1 MRFEGGNDTAKPSTE
16 WSNRDGYGVKVKA
29 YLPDMTITR
38 ELRCGEGFNAQNSTT
53 MLIGIGKNNIV
64 PEIKISWPSGKQQVL
79 KNIKEDSLVTVHEK
93 TLSYEIEKYSVELP
107 QDRYVKHAK
116 PQFTLQK
123 YSEKSKINLFITM
136 ATWCDVCKRDLPY
149 LKQLRQTFSAEQLAI
164 TGLAISDK
172 DSRKDLE
179 KYQQTAPYNIYSE
192 MTAEEKTHLD
202 ALLTKK
208 LHSASALPSYIIT
221 DADNNVLVIDLGL
234 PSISKIKKLLHEANN
249 E

>member
-1 MRFEGGNDTAKPSTE
+1 MQGIRSGRSFSGKERNQVFLNRNNLFENISQISGANHIGDSKSFAQFDYNRDGKIDLVVSNANAPRLKIFENKVNSNNFFIAMRFEGGNDTAKPSQE

-123 YSEKSKINLFITM
+123 
-136 ATWCDVCKRDLPY
+136 
-149 LKQLRQTFSAEQLAI
+149 
-164 TGLAISDK
+164 
-172 DSRKDLE
+172 
-179 KYQQTAPYNIYSE
+179 
-192 MTAEEKTHLD
+192 
-202 ALLTKK
+202 
-208 LHSASALPSYIIT
+208 
-221 DADNNVLVIDLGL
+221 
-234 PSISKIKKLLHEANN
+234 
-249 E
+249 